1 MSPNSGRDKGKLT
14 SLFEMYTILCIVI
27 FLGCLFIEPA
37 AVGVGGASMVITF
50 FGLLAAGIVPA
61 MSLLVGVQTSPTKS
75 VVRLN
80 NLKASLTDT
89 LWRLGGVLATVILGS
104 FAIIF
109 SQMPFP
115 SPAVPAEV
123 LDALPSHIHGLLNS
137 PLQRLFLAVAC
148 VCLFL
153 SLDRLRIVFSTFK
166 AVLNARF
173 EIAVEEAGRTL
184 TEKAESSVSIEA
196 VFPQSPKFGR
206 RVPLGQTN
214 EV

>member
-1 MSPNSGRDKGKLT
+1 MILHTMKRDHLTPVEPVSP
-14 SLFEMYTILCIVI
+14 VA
-27 FLGCLFIEPA
+27 P
-37 AVGVGGASMVITF
+37 
-50 FGLLAAGIVPA
+50 
-61 MSLLVGVQTSPTKS
+61 
-75 VVRLN
+75 
-80 NLKASLTDT
+80 
-89 LWRLGGVLATVILGS
+89 WLGGKRNLAKRITAILGS

-115 SPAVPAEV
+115 SPTVPAEA
-123 LDALPSHIHGLLNS
+123 LNALPSHIHGLFNS

-184 TEKAESSVSIEA
+184 TEKAEGEVSIEVA
-196 VFPQSPKFGR
+196 FPQSPKFGR